1 MDLNTS
7 PQAVPDSEKQK
18 ISEYYKI
25 RTCFFRLEIL
35 KTGIYLSEEGDKGW
49 NYQSEYGIKY

>member
-35 KTGIYLSEEGDKGW
+35 KTGIYLSEEGDKG
-49 NYQSEYGIKY
+49 